1 MQSNMG
7 HTERIIK
14 VVAAMLIAM
23 LLLNGQMIQVLIVPA
38 IVIAVLFLITGI
50 TGYCPLYKLFK
61 INTRNKVKQNKQTL

>member
-1 MQSNMG
+1 
-7 HTERIIK
+7 